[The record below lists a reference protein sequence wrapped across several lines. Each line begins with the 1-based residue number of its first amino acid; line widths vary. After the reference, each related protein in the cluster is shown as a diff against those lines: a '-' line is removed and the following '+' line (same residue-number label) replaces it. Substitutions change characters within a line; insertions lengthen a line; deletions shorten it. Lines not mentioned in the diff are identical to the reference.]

1 MNLMKIFRILTAGCV
16 LMLSGAVH
24 LQETRTLSIF
34 FEQNRGQAPP
44 DTRFVAR
51 GAGYSLAFTPRGNQ
65 VALSHSGKRLSFTT
79 TLMGAN
85 SSPTIRG
92 EEEQPGKANYFRG
105 DRSITDIPTYG
116 RIRYHGIYPDID
128 LVYYGNQRE
137 LEYDFVVRPGGD
149 SNTIALR
156 FDGIEALALNPQGD
170 LVVDVHGTS
179 VVQQKP
185 LVYQDHHGLRK
196 SIDGQYRLI
205 SSNTVGFDV

>member
-34 FEQNRGQAPP
+34 FEENRGQAPP

-51 GAGYSLAFTPRGNQ
+51 GSGYSLAFTPRGSQ

-79 TLMGAN
+79 ALAAAN
-85 SSPTIRG
+85 SSPTITG
-92 EEEQPGKANYFRG
+92 EEEQGGKTNYFRG
-105 DRSITDIPTYG
+105 DRSITDIPSYG
-116 RIRYHGIYPDID
+116 RIRYHGIYPGID

-137 LEYDFVVRPGGD
+137 LEYDFVVRPGAD

-156 FDGIEALALNPQGD
+156 FDGIQGLALNPQGD
-170 LVVDVHGTS
+170 LLVQLDGTS

-185 LVYQDHHGLRK
+185 LVYQDDRGVRK
-196 SIDGQYRLI
+196 TIDGRYR
-205 SSNTVGFDV
+205 